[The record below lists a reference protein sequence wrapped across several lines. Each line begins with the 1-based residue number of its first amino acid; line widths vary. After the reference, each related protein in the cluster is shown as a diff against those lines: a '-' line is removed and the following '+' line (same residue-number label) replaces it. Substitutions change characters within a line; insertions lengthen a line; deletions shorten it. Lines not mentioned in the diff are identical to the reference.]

1 MRGSAGSGRSVPVDP
16 DAWLAAWNAQRA
28 DPKFAISDPDIE
40 VHAVTLGIEGRH
52 YRGHEGLRQWMRDIR
67 DRFGARTVAESVDP
81 LGDDAV
87 MIRGTLMVSDGFGG
101 EEEQRFAMVVHLRDD
116 KAIWIGTFFSA
127 ADAKAAY
134 DAGVTGPR
142 PG

>member
-1 MRGSAGSGRSVPVDP
+1 MIDTER
-16 DAWLAAWNAQRA
+16 WLEAWNAQGA
-28 DPKFAISDPDIE
+28 DPKFAICDPEIE

-52 YRGHEGLRQWMRDIR
+52 YRGHDGLRQWMRDIR
-67 DRFGARTVAESVDP
+67 DRFGARTVAETIDA

-87 MIRGTLMVSDGFGG
+87 MILGTLYIDDGLGG
-101 EEEQRFAMVVHLRDD
+101 QEQQRFAMVVHLRGD

-127 ADAKAAY
+127 ADARTAY
-134 DAGVTGPR
+134 EAGVTGPG

>member
-1 MRGSAGSGRSVPVDP
+1 VIDEQV
-16 DAWLAAWNAQRA
+16 WLAAWNSQTAGPIIEIT
-28 DPKFAISDPDIE
+28 DPEIE

-52 YRGHEGLRQWMRDIR
+52 YQGHDGVREWMRDIR
-67 DRFGARTVAESVDP
+67 NRFGARTVADAVTD

-87 MIRGTLMVSDGFGG
+87 MVRGTLFIDDGFGG
-101 EEEQRFAMVVHLRDD
+101 EEEQRFAMVVHLRGD
-116 KAIWIGTFFSA
+116 KARWIGTFFSP

-134 DAGVTGPR
+134 EAGLTGPG

>member
-1 MRGSAGSGRSVPVDP
+1 MAPVDE
-16 DAWLAAWNAQRA
+16 DIWLAAWNSQAA
-28 DPKFAISDPDIE
+28 APIIEIADPDIE

-67 DRFGARTVAESVDP
+67 ERFNAYSRSHAVTS

-87 MIRGTLMVSDGFGG
+87 IVHGTLFMRNDFGDD
-101 EEEQRFAMVVHLRDD
+101 EQQQFAMVVHLRGD
-116 KAIWIGTFFSA
+116 KARWIGTFFSA

-134 DAGVTGPR
+134 EAGLTG
-142 PG
+142 